1 MTRAECVRGL
11 LTFVTCLLV
20 LSGSP
25 ATLAALVRSA
35 DPAPAWRD
43 FMTMRSGASP
53 AIDYPYRA
61 CFVGAAAEHDL
72 PVSLLVAVAR
82 GESNFDPD
90 AVSSAN
96 ARGLMQILWP
106 GTGRELGFRSAAEL
120 HEPCPNIEAGARYLS
135 GLLER
140 YNGDLHLA
148 LAAYNYGPGRIP
160 ADGRFVPD
168 GARWSSSSILRHLEY
183 VLGEVRPGPA
193 ERDWEGDRQ
202 LAFAFFR
209 APYRADAFVS
219 AMQASEPTVRL
230 DWFREDVARFSVVL
244 LYASTAEREAG
255 LARLRRAGMAVD
267 GG

>member
-1 MTRAECVRGL
+1 MRRTEHARGL
-11 LTFVTCLLV
+11 LLFLALLLV
-20 LSGSP
+20 SSGVP
-25 ATLAALVRSA
+25 ASFAGAVGSA
-35 DPAPAWRD
+35 GPAPAWRD
-43 FMTMRSGASP
+43 FMAMRSTASP

-61 CFVGAAAEHDL
+61 CFLNAAAEHDL

-82 GESNFDPD
+82 GESNFNPD

-106 GTGRELGFRSAAEL
+106 DTGRELGFRSAVEL
-120 HEPCPNIEAGARYLS
+120 HEPCPNIDAGARYLS
-135 GLLER
+135 GLVKR
-140 YNGDLHLA
+140 YDGDLHLA

-160 ADGRFVPD
+160 ADGRFVPE
-168 GARWSSSSILRHLEY
+168 GALWYSGYILRHLEY
-183 VLGEVRPGPA
+183 VLGDAGPRRA
-193 ERDWEGDRQ
+193 GREWKGDRQ

-209 APYRADAFVS
+209 APYRADAFVA